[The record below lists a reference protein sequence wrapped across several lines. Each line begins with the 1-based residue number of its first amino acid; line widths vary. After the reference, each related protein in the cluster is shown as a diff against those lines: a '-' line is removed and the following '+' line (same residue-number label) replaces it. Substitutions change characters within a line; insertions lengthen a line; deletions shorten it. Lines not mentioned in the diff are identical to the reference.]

1 MHLWGIPGIFKQLE
15 ELASF
20 PSWKEE
26 MLGMWSLHYQGGDTH
41 RGKVERPYNG
51 Q

>member
-26 MLGMWSLHYQGGDTH
+26 MLGCGLFTIKGETLTEA
-41 RGKVERPYNG
+41 R
-51 Q
+51 